1 MLTKVAK
8 PTLDKLKVIMLHYR
22 KEVNPMEIFTNVAS
36 MASITAIVELIAYAY
51 KTKTSADNKWIP
63 VICMVAGALLG
74 IAAWVVYPAIYPATD
89 AFTACAMGIGSGAT
103 AVALYEGLFKTS
115 KK

>member
-1 MLTKVAK
+1 
-8 PTLDKLKVIMLHYR
+8 
-22 KEVNPMEIFTNVAS
+22 MEIFTNVAS

-63 VICMVAGALLG
+63 VICMVAGAILS
-74 IAAWVVYPAIYPATD
+74 ISAWVVYPSIYPATD

-103 AVALYEGLFKTS
+103 AVALYEGIFKS
-115 KK
+115 SNK

>member
-1 MLTKVAK
+1 M
-8 PTLDKLKVIMLHYR
+8 D
-22 KEVNPMEIFTNVAS
+22 IFMNVAS
-36 MASITAIVELIAYAY
+36 MASITAIVELVAYVY

-63 VICMVAGALLG
+63 VICMVAGAILG
-74 IAAWVVYPAIYPATD
+74 IAAWIAYPAIYPATD

-115 KK
+115 KN

>member
-1 MLTKVAK
+1 
-8 PTLDKLKVIMLHYR
+8 
-22 KEVNPMEIFTNVAS
+22 MEIFTNVAS

-63 VICMVAGALLG
+63 VICMIAGAILS

-103 AVALYEGLFKTS
+103 AVALYEGIFKSSS
-115 KK
+115 K

>member
-1 MLTKVAK
+1 
-8 PTLDKLKVIMLHYR
+8 MLHYNKKR
-22 KEVNPMEIFTNVAS
+22 WYKVDIFMNVAS

-63 VICMVAGALLG
+63 VICMVAGAILSV
-74 IAAWVVYPAIYPATD
+74 AAWVVYPAIYPATD

-103 AVALYEGLFKTS
+103 AVALYEGIFKSS
-115 KK
+115 KN

>member
-1 MLTKVAK
+1 M
-8 PTLDKLKVIMLHYR
+8 D
-22 KEVNPMEIFTNVAS
+22 IFMNVAS
-36 MASITAIVELIAYAY
+36 MASITAIVELVAYAY

-74 IAAWVVYPAIYPATD
+74 ISAWVFYPAIYPATD

-115 KK
+115 KN

>member
-1 MLTKVAK
+1 M
-8 PTLDKLKVIMLHYR
+8 
-22 KEVNPMEIFTNVAS
+22 NVAS

-63 VICMVAGALLG
+63 VICMVAGAVLS
-74 IAAWVVYPAIYPATD
+74 IAAWVVYPATD

-103 AVALYEGLFKTS
+103 AVALYDGIFKS
-115 KK
+115 SNK